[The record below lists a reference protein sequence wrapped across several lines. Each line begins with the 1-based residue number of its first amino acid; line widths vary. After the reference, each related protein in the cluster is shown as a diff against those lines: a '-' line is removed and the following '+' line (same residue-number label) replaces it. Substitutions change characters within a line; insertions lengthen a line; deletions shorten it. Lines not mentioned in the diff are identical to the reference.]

1 MASKYSTI
9 PQVLDY
15 LYTQITTAAAG
26 QAQVTVSD
34 GYPGTEQQPDII
46 AIGGEVLPVT
56 DGMQEAVSLGAY
68 RLEEMYEIGVNLS
81 SYRGGSAADTAN
93 DEKVA
98 RDAVFAL
105 YDLVVGVIAADVSLG
120 NNVLWGLPG
129 KLMVKG
135 TDFETAAM
143 GLIVSLQ
150 FQITVKALISLR

>member
-15 LYTQITTAAAG
+15 LYTQISTAAAG

-81 SYRGGSAADTAN
+81 SYRGGSAADAAN

-105 YDLVVGVIAADVSLG
+105 YDLVVGVIAADMSLG